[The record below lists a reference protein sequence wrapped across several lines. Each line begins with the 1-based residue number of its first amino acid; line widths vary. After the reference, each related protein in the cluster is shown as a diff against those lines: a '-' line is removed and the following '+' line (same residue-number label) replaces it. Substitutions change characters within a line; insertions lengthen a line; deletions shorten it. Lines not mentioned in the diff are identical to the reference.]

1 MNGAQT
7 GGDAA
12 KTAGGSLQEALRPRK
27 RVHMGHHRPVALN
40 MFPAMALFTCVLVS
54 LLKDYSTDPVQ
65 IQPSPDTQLPRSDTK
80 LPPQKA
86 VQIAIS
92 TRAILVD
99 NAKVAEVTDGQVKVI
114 YKQDANPA
122 SMVIT
127 PLLEVLQKKA
137 DQEKMI
143 ARYNTQRQELQ
154 FKGMVTI
161 IADKRIPFRLL
172 TEVLYTAGQAE
183 YGQYKFAVI
192 KTEGSS

>member
-1 MNGAQT
+1 MAQENN
-7 GGDAA
+7 AA
-12 KTAGGSLQEALRPRK
+12 QALPPKKRIKTAQY
-27 RVHMGHHRPVALN
+27 RPVSLN

-65 IQPSPDTQLPRSDTK
+65 IQPTEDTQLPRSDTK

-86 VQIAIS
+86 IQIAIS
-92 TRAILVD
+92 LRSILVD
-99 NAKVAEVTDGQVKVI
+99 NVKVAEISDFQVKPQ
-114 YKQDANPA
+114 YKQDSNPN
-122 SMVIT
+122 SMVIV
-127 PLLEVLQKKA
+127 PLMEVLQKKA

-143 ARYNTQRQELQ
+143 ARYNSQRQELQ

-161 IADKRIPFRLL
+161 IADKRVPFRLL

-192 KTEGSS
+192 KNQGSS